1 MRPRHLSTLLPAL
14 ALAFCIQPTVAKAD
28 TLTVTGTGYGLYGVP
43 ITADMGAWAV
53 QINVKINNQPYTA
66 FCVDLFT
73 NIGFSSYNTT
83 PSNPDTLLPWGTR
96 LAWIYSTYAPL
107 VASAADPNAA
117 AGALQLALWDVRHD
131 GGDGLDNG
139 IIQLDT
145 SYRTMSPGSAILS
158 AANAIVLASQ
168 GKSSHQASILYNFS
182 FDGNHAQ
189 ALITDGSWP
198 EPTPEPSSMAM
209 MGAGAAAWL
218 GHLWRRRKQVARRES
233 TVGSNPQS

>member
-1 MRPRHLSTLLPAL
+1 MRPRYLSTLIPSL
-14 ALAFCIQPTVAKAD
+14 ALAFCFQPTVAKAD
-28 TLTVTGTGYGLYGVP
+28 TLSVTGTGYGLYGVP
-43 ITADMGAWAV
+43 VTADMGAWAV
-53 QINVKINNQPYTA
+53 QIFVTIDNRPYTA
-66 FCVDLFT
+66 YCVDLFT
-73 NIGFSSYNTT
+73 NITFASYNTT
-83 PSNPDTLLPWGTR
+83 PSNPDTLPPWGTR

-131 GGDGLDNG
+131 GGDGLDQG

-168 GKSSHQASILYNFS
+168 GKSSHQASILHNFS
-182 FDGNHAQ
+182 FNGTPAQ
-189 ALITDGSWP
+189 DLITDGSWP
-198 EPTPEPSSMAM
+198 EPTPEPSTVAM

-218 GHLWRRRKQVARRES
+218 GHWWRKRKQTAR
-233 TVGSNPQS
+233 Q